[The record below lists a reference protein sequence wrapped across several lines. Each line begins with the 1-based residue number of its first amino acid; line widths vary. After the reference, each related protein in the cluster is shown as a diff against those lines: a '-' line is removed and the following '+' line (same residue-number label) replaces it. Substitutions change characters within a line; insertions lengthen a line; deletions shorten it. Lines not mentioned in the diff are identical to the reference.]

1 MFILRETRRPQLKNM
16 HRVNLDP
23 LNLFCQGI
31 AIPGCQ
37 VPIAS
42 ICHFLR
48 ISMSVVGDPEYLE
61 TDIFDRHSDTGVV
74 LRMFSGK

>member
-1 MFILRETRRPQLKNM
+1 MFILRETRRPQLKNI

-23 LNLFCQGI
+23 LNLFRQGI
-31 AIPGCQ
+31 AILRCQ

-61 TDIFDRHSDTGVV
+61 TDIFDGHSDTGGY